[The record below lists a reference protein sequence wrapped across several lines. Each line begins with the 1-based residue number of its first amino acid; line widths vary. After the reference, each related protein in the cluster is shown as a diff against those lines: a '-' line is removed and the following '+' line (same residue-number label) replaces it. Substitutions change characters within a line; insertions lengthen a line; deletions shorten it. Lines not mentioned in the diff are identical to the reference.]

1 MVHTMT
7 TRTLI
12 SSFKTSGITMLKST
26 SLSKLQTLIDDCN
39 AMYYNDET
47 SSPLTDNE
55 FDVLKE
61 YVDRETSGKSL
72 PSVTI
77 GAPIS
82 KSSAHR
88 KVELPYLMASM
99 DKIKP
104 DTNALSAWKRKYK
117 HNGGNN
123 VVSVKL
129 DGVSGL
135 FSTEGGVAKLYTRGN
150 GRVGQDISHIIEYI
164 PALTSI
170 AEKSN
175 YEITMRGEF
184 IIGKDEF
191 DVLCEKADEGERMSN
206 PRNFV
211 SGVINSK
218 HSKYYSNIDFVAYE
232 LICVKNNKSEQLDI
246 KPSEQFKI
254 LKKFGIPIVDWI
266 AVTDKM
272 LTNDMLSGRLVRL
285 RDEYKYE
292 IDGLIV
298 ADDAVHKRLCDEVKN
313 PEHAFA
319 FKMVL
324 SEQMAEA
331 KVLAV
336 LWSASKDG
344 YLKPKIQIEPVTIG
358 GATIEYATAFNAAFI
373 VEKNIGVG
381 ALVKIIRSGDV
392 IPTIMDVVE
401 PADVVVLPDGEDSL
415 WEWNSTGIDI
425 ILKNPE
431 DNEEVNLKRID
442 HFFSGIGVMGLGRGH
457 LKRII
462 DEGFDSIPL
471 IINMDLDDLVE
482 IDGFQE
488 TLSKKIIK
496 NIHSSLKQAS
506 VAKIMSVSNIFGRGM
521 GEKKLEL
528 LIEEYPNVLFD
539 SKSGEKRSEKI
550 ERIGNI
556 KGFSLKSAE
565 QLVRCIDQFIEF
577 TKECG
582 LYKKKILADV
592 RAGGAG
598 AGAGAGAGGTGAG
611 ETGAGHPLY
620 KKNIVFTGFRDK
632 EIELTLTS
640 PNVGAKIANT
650 ISKNVFV
657 VIVKNKAAMISN
669 TGKIVKARELGIPI
683 IDVESFT
690 KKYLNL

>member
-1 MVHTMT
+1 MT
-7 TRTLI
+7 SRTLI
-12 SSFKTSGITMLKST
+12 SDFKTSGISMLKST
-26 SLSKLQTLIDDCN
+26 SLSKLQSLVDDCN
-39 AMYYNDET
+39 AMYYNDEH
-47 SSPLTDNE
+47 SSLLTDNE

-61 YVDRETSGKSL
+61 YVDRHSAGVDKS
-72 PSVTI
+72 VI
-77 GAPIS
+77 GAPIAA
-82 KSSAHR
+82 SSAHR

-117 HNGGNN
+117 NSGGHN

-150 GRVGQDISHIIEYI
+150 GRVGQDISHIIKHI
-164 PALTSI
+164 PALMGVVENCDS
-170 AEKSN
+170 
-175 YEITMRGEF
+175 EITMRGEF
-184 IIGKDEF
+184 IIAKDAF
-191 DVLCEKADEGERMSN
+191 DVLCENADEGERMSN

-232 LICVKNNKSEQLDI
+232 LIRVKSKKSERLDI
-246 KPSEQFKI
+246 KPSEQFRI
-254 LKKFGIPIVDWI
+254 LNELGIPVVDWI

-272 LTNDMLSGRLVRL
+272 LTNDMLSGRLVRM
-285 RDEYKYE
+285 RKEYKYE

-298 ADDAVHKRLCDEVKN
+298 ADDAVHQREWDEVKN
-313 PEHAFA
+313 PDHAFA

-373 VEKNIGVG
+373 VEKKIGVG
-381 ALVKIIRSGDV
+381 ALIKIIRSGDV

-401 PADVVVLPDGEDSL
+401 PADVVMLPDGKGTE
-415 WEWNSTGIDI
+415 WVWNSTKIDI
-425 ILKNPE
+425 VLKNPE
-431 DNEEVNLKRID
+431 ENEEVVLKRIE
-442 HFFSGIGVMGLGRGH
+442 HFFSGIGAMGLGRGH

-462 DEGFDSIPL
+462 DEGFDSIPD
-471 IINMDLDDLVE
+471 IINMDLEDLIE

-496 NIHSSLKQAS
+496 NIHSALRETS
-506 VAKIMSVSNIFGRGM
+506 VAKLMSVSNIFGRGM

-528 LIEEYPNVLFD
+528 LIEEYPTVLLD
-539 SKSGEKRSEKI
+539 DGRTGEKSNEKI
-550 ERIGNI
+550 RRIGNI

-565 QLVRCIDQFIEF
+565 RLVMCIDQFIEF

-592 RAGGAG
+592 AKAGSSGAG
-598 AGAGAGAGGTGAG
+598 SSGAGSSGAGSSGA
-611 ETGAGHPLY
+611 ESHPLY

-632 EIELTLTS
+632 AFELALTG
-640 PNVGAKIANT
+640 PDVGAKIGTT
-650 ISKNVFV
+650 ISKTVFV
-657 VIVKNKAAMISN
+657 VIVKDKVAMTTNSS
-669 TGKIVKARELGIPI
+669 KINKARELGIPI
-683 IDVESFT
+683 IDIATF
-690 KKYLNL
+690 KKRYLN